1 MLQSDDLLYIYYLK
15 GMIDSEDPRP
25 LRSDHFQ
32 GTWAEDGCSF
42 LFFTFPEDELVEK
55 LVKHTADSQFMDRY
69 EMTVAQ
75 WHGDAVEP
83 FVVGDI
89 RVIPSLE
96 YASPENNGRKEVV
109 LNPGVVFG
117 TGRHPTTEDSLD
129 LMQKVIRS
137 EPVHACLD
145 IGTGTGLLSLA
156 AAVMGVERVVAC
168 DFNMLAVKTA
178 RTNAKINDLKQNI
191 LAVRG
196 KGEELIDTRADVL
209 MANIHYDVMKA
220 LVETQGFYEK
230 KWFVLSGLFNSQAE
244 KILSRFRDKPVT
256 ILERRCPDGVWNTI
270 SGRVE
275 KQV

>member
-15 GMIDSEDPRP
+15 GTIDPDDPRP

-55 LVKHTADSQFMDRY
+55 LVKNTADAQFMDRY

-75 WHGDAVEP
+75 WHGDSVEP
-83 FVVGDI
+83 FVVGGI
-89 RVIPSLE
+89 RVIPSWE
-96 YASPENNGRKEVV
+96 YAQPEKNGRKQVV

-129 LMQKVIRS
+129 LMQALIRHQ
-137 EPVHACLD
+137 PVRTCLD

-156 AAVMGVERVVAC
+156 AAVMGVGRAVAC

-178 RTNAKINDLKQNI
+178 RENAKINDLKQNI
-191 LAVRG
+191 LAVCG
-196 KGEELIDTRADVL
+196 KGEELIDIRADLL

-244 KILSRFRDKPVT
+244 KILSRLHDKPVT
-256 ILERRCPDGVWNTI
+256 ILERRCPDGMWNTI

-275 KQV
+275 QPV

>member
-1 MLQSDDLLYIYYLK
+1 MLQSDDLLYIYYVR
-15 GMIDSEDPRP
+15 GTIDTDDPRP
-25 LRSDHFQ
+25 LRSNHFH

-42 LFFTFPEDELVEK
+42 LFFTCPEDELVGEI
-55 LVKHTADSQFMDRY
+55 VNNTVDTRIMDRF

-83 FVVGDI
+83 FEVGDI
-89 RVIPSLE
+89 RVIPSWNHKR
-96 YASPENNGRKEVV
+96 PDTKGRKQLV

-129 LMQKVIRS
+129 LMQKIIRK
-137 EPVHACLD
+137 EPVRTCLD

-178 RTNAKINDLKQNI
+178 RTNAEINDLAQNI
-191 LAVRG
+191 LSVCG
-196 KGEELIDTRADVL
+196 KGEELIATPADL
-209 MANIHYDVMKA
+209 LLANIHYDVMRT
-220 LVETQGFYEK
+220 LVEKEGFYQK
-230 KWFVLSGLFNSQAE
+230 KWFVLSGLFTGQTE
-244 KILSRFRDKPVT
+244 RILSRLGDKPVK

-270 SGRVE
+270 IGRV
-275 KQV
+275 KKPV